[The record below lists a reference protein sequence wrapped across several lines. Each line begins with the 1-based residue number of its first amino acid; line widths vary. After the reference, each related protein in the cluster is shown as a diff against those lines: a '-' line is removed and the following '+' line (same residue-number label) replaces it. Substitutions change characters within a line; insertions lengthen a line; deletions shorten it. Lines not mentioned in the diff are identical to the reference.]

1 MYIYQNDKL
10 YVEDGDMLVGV
21 EIYPDCIK
29 KVSGTDTKFADNFLC
44 LTHSDVY
51 NKFQIEITPYIFPID
66 KKEKQEV
73 ITDGDNPTVTKAK
86 TSTRKSK

>member
-10 YVEDGDMLVGV
+10 YVEDGNILVGV

-29 KVSGTDTKFADNFLC
+29 KISGTETKLADNFLC

-51 NKFQIEITPYIFPID
+51 NKFQIEFTPYIFPIE
-66 KKEKQEV
+66 KKEEQGV
-73 ITDGDNPTVTKAK
+73 IEDGDKPTITKAK